1 MYLII
6 IYIHT
11 SHLITRALVVF
22 LSFGVVS
29 NKFTCRHYQKISRQS
44 SALMMSWF
52 QVQKRPFLGFLLIRE
67 TNTWKGFFMSSL
79 LKIYFLWNAILCWNH
94 GNWIKLAD
102 VTLWILCSGLSHS
115 YSTHGDKN
123 IVKLSK
129 LTETNRRFGSGRAP
143 EPPAINQ
150 VVILEYLY

>member
-1 MYLII
+1 MQALPEDLKTKLSIDDELV
-6 IYIHT
+6 
-11 SHLITRALVVF
+11 SSPKEALSRVSADKRNKHL
-22 LSFGVVS
+22 
-29 NKFTCRHYQKISRQS
+29 K
-44 SALMMSWF
+44 
-52 QVQKRPFLGFLLIRE
+52 
-67 TNTWKGFFMSSL
+67 
-79 LKIYFLWNAILCWNH
+79 
-94 GNWIKLAD
+94 
-102 VTLWILCSGLSHS
+102 SGLSHS